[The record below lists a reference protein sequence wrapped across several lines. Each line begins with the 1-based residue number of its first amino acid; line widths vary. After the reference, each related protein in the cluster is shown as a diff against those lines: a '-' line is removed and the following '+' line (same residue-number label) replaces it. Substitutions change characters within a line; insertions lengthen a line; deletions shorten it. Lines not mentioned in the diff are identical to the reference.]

1 MRDKTRLD
9 RTILLI
15 ASMAVLSVLAARP
28 ALEPRTPAAA
38 GTAAAGQAAVVPT
51 AGVELPCHRIPNLG
65 EAAEWYFS
73 RNGKF
78 LIGNAKGPGDAA
90 HRVYVASFDGSDIRR
105 INGRGEDACSYFFPG
120 GKRVL
125 WTSTRD
131 WPDLP
136 KGNWSD
142 PNDYPQGAEI
152 YSSDTRGRK
161 VKRLTTNRV
170 YDAECVVAPNGQW
183 ILFGRQIDGKMDLW
197 TMRIDGTDQKQITF
211 TDDWQEGGA
220 QIFEDS
226 ETIITRAWK
235 RADQGKGRGMMPMQ
249 IFTLKRDGSGRR
261 QVTDEAGTHWA
272 PYPAPDGR
280 HFVYVRVLTEPG
292 GRPNW
297 EIYLRDLNTGEERRL
312 TNDPG
317 FDGFPS
323 ISADG
328 NWMTFSS
335 SRGGKAG
342 ERALYQY
349 LLDISSL
356 GVGPTK

>member
-1 MRDKTRLD
+1 MTNKTVSN
-9 RTILLI
+9 RTTLLLT
-15 ASMAVLSVLAARP
+15 ALTLLTLLAAAPARP
-28 ALEPRTPAAA
+28 PL
-38 GTAAAGQAAVVPT
+38 T
-51 AGVELPCHRIPNLG
+51 AGAGDELPCHRIPNLG

-73 RNGKF
+73 PDGMY
-78 LIGNAKGPGDAA
+78 LIGNAKGPGDAT
-90 HRVYVASFDGSDIRR
+90 HHVYVVSFDGSDVRR
-105 INGRGEDACSYFFPG
+105 INGLGEDACSYFFPD

-142 PNDYPQGAEI
+142 ANDYPQGAEI
-152 YSSDTRGRK
+152 YSSDTRGGD
-161 VKRLTTNRV
+161 VKRLTRNRV
-170 YDAECVVAPNGQW
+170 YDAECVVAPNGAW
-183 ILFGRQIDGKMDLW
+183 ILFGRQVDGKMDLW
-197 TMRIDGTDQKQITF
+197 TMKPDGTDQKQITF

-220 QIFEDS
+220 QILPDS

-235 RADQGKGRGMMPMQ
+235 RQDQGKARGMMPMQ

-261 QVTDEAGTHWA
+261 QVTDQNETHWA

-280 HFVYVRVLTEPG
+280 HFVYVRVLPGQG

-297 EIYLRDLNTGEERRL
+297 EIYLRDLETGEERRL
-312 TNDPG
+312 TDDPG

-328 NWMTFSS
+328 RWMTFSS
-335 SRGGKAG
+335 SRGAKPG

-349 LLDISSL
+349 LMDISSL
-356 GVGPTK
+356 GLGPMKK